1 MSCYSHRCGHRLH
14 IMMSV
19 ELQVRKTRQALNH
32 VASNVTHLTNTLVS
46 KVVETPQLYVNTKL
60 RVLNAIG
67 SLPEGVME
75 LQQAWEEMHYEL
87 KRAGLAFPLEEE
99 EDNESKPGHKAPKR
113 TAMSAEGGV
122 PKRGRK
128 KKETLTETSLPP
140 APPAPVPLEEIVQDH
155 ADFPIVTETS

>member
-1 MSCYSHRCGHRLH
+1 
-14 IMMSV
+14 MSV
-19 ELQVRKTRQALNH
+19 EEQVRKTRQALNH
-32 VASNVTHLTNTLVS
+32 VASNVIQLTNTLVS

-60 RVLNAIG
+60 RLLNSIG

-99 EDNESKPGHKAPKR
+99 ENESEPRHKVTKR

-128 KKETLTETSLPP
+128 KKETLTETSVPP
-140 APPAPVPLEEIVQDH
+140 PPPPPVPLEALIQDH
-155 ADFPIVTETS
+155 VDFPIETS